1 MDVYRSGGAGGQH
14 MQKNSTAVRLTHLPT
29 GIVVTCQN
37 ERSQLQNRESAM
49 KVLRGKLFDIELQKI
64 EEEQARL
71 KGKHVEAGWGNQ
83 IRSYVLQPYQMV
95 KDLRTDVETGN
106 TGAVLDGEIDLFIE
120 AWLKDQVGAD
130 VAQ

>member
-1 MDVYRSGGAGGQH
+1 MR
-14 MQKNSTAVRLTHLPT
+14 
-29 GIVVTCQN
+29 
-37 ERSQLQNRESAM
+37 
-49 KVLRGKLFDIELQKI
+49 VLRGKLYDLELQKI

-95 KDLRTDVETGN
+95 KDLRTNLETGN
-106 TGAVLDGEIDLFIE
+106 TGAVLDGELDQFIE